1 MTITSVSSF
10 LYLHDFQDYII
21 ATWSQFSEGG
31 NTFLSYR
38 IKMCYHHIKFVVI
51 TEVNWEQFAI
61 TAGCVLLDN
70 YAVPL

>member
-1 MTITSVSSF
+1 
-10 LYLHDFQDYII
+10 
-21 ATWSQFSEGG
+21 
-31 NTFLSYR
+31 
-38 IKMCYHHIKFVVI
+38 MCYHHIKFVVI